1 MNPLALTGRA
11 TLDLCS
17 SVGELILFAG
27 TALGR
32 GLRGPFYPRQVVRQV
47 RREPRTDH
55 LMIDAG
61 LEECGPRPGAGAVR
75 VRHQQPA
82 EGPTSGM
89 ASASGWPTK
98 VAATP

>member
-32 GLRGPFYPRQVVRQV
+32 GLRGPFYPRQVVR
-47 RREPRTDH
+47 
-55 LMIDAG
+55 
-61 LEECGPRPGAGAVR
+61 
-75 VRHQQPA
+75 
-82 EGPTSGM
+82 
-89 ASASGWPTK
+89 
-98 VAATP
+98 